1 MYYINTLKRELV
13 DTHAYKLQ
21 PSLSERVI
29 VDGHGCHTALH
40 FGVKAKEN
48 QDKVPTLYWLP
59 KLHKKPYKARF
70 IANSSSCT
78 TTELSKLLTSCLTAV
93 KKHVIKYCE
102 KVYERSGKNL
112 FWSIKNSGEIL
123 DKLKA
128 RDFNATSLSTYDFS
142 TLYTTLPHNL
152 IKDKLIDLIEN
163 TFQREGSPYL
173 ACSDRNAFF
182 TSEKPKKYHA
192 WSCPNVCDALTFL
205 LDNIFIRFGTKL
217 YRQVVG
223 IPMGTNCAPLVADLF
238 LFCYERDFMMSL
250 SDDKQADVIDA
261 FNTTSRYLDDILNIN
276 NVYFDNMVSQIYP
289 SELQLNKANA
299 SDTEAA
305 FLDLHLSISNDIV
318 STKIYDKR
326 DDFDFE
332 IVNFPFLDGDVPRST
347 SYGVYISQLIRFARA
362 SSYVADFN
370 TRNKLLTQ
378 KLLKQGYRYHK
389 LRKTFSKFY
398 RRYYDL
404 ISKFQVG
411 LKSLLRQGLSEPD
424 FYGDLVYK
432 LKKIVGSNNFSA
444 QFIKIISHYK
454 KIGYNINVL
463 QQTAFLVVN
472 PITVGNFAF
481 LFNCTP
487 VGRTSD
493 SMMVPT

>member
-1 MYYINTLKRELV
+1 
-13 DTHAYKLQ
+13 
-21 PSLSERVI
+21 
-29 VDGHGCHTALH
+29 
-40 FGVKAKEN
+40 
-48 QDKVPTLYWLP
+48 
-59 KLHKKPYKARF
+59 
-70 IANSSSCT
+70 
-78 TTELSKLLTSCLTAV
+78 
-93 KKHVIKYCE
+93 
-102 KVYERSGKNL
+102 
-112 FWSIKNSGEIL
+112 
-123 DKLKA
+123 
-128 RDFNATSLSTYDFS
+128 
-142 TLYTTLPHNL
+142 
-152 IKDKLIDLIEN
+152 
-163 TFQREGSPYL
+163 
-173 ACSDRNAFF
+173 
-182 TSEKPKKYHA
+182 
-192 WSCPNVCDALTFL
+192 
-205 LDNIFIRFGTKL
+205 
-217 YRQVVG
+217 
-223 IPMGTNCAPLVADLF
+223 
-238 LFCYERDFMMSL
+238 
-250 SDDKQADVIDA
+250 
-261 FNTTSRYLDDILNIN
+261 
-276 NVYFDNMVSQIYP
+276 MVSQIYP

-299 SDTEAA
+299 SDAEAA

-370 TRNKLLTQ
+370 TRNKLLTK
-378 KLLKQGYRYHK
+378 KLLKQGYQLYK

-398 RRYYDL
+398 RRYYDF

-424 FYGDLVYK
+424 FYGDFGYK
-432 LKKIVGSNNFSA
+432 LKKIVGSNK
-444 QFIKIISHYK
+444 FIKIISHYK

-463 QQTAFLVVN
+463 QQTACLVVN